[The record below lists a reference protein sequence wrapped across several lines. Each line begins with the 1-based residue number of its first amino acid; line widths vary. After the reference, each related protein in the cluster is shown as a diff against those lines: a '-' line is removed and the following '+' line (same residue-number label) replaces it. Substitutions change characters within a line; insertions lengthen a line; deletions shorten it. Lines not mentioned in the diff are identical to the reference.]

1 LLATHII
8 IDLKK
13 IVQLECILS
22 LTKNQVNVFYLIK
35 SNVNDTLNN
44 DDNFENFENTCIN
57 TAIDTISATIASTS
71 KNEHHRVPA
80 ATFDACKLLI
90 SNKKRNRQEIKENE
104 EILEQQPRKSN
115 RNKIS
120 N

>member
-1 LLATHII
+1 MMLII
-8 IDLKK
+8 SKILK
-13 IVQLECILS
+13 
-22 LTKNQVNVFYLIK
+22 TF
-35 SNVNDTLNN
+35 
-44 DDNFENFENTCIN
+44 CIN

-71 KNEHHRVPA
+71 KNGNSDGMTAYRAPSSARGKGTLMPA

-104 EILEQQPRKSN
+104 ETLEKQPRRSN